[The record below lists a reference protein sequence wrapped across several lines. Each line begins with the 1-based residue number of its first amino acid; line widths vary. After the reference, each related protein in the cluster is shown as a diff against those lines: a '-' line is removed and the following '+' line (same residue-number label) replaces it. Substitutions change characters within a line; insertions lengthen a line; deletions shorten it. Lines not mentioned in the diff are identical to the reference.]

1 MVGTLTSQLTYSFPI
16 RCRALG
22 RLVCCLTN
30 RTVLFRSFKSRILK
44 MLSFFCYFLPIL
56 SGNQS
61 QITWLISVREEPSF
75 FNFFPVIRI
84 RAVANLFGLL
94 LSAGRTFPFF
104 FTWFCLSWVVSPIW
118 AVVIW
123 RQNLSLFFTWF
134 CLSWVVSPI
143 WTVVI
148 WRQNLSFFYLV
159 LSLFGS
165 CFILDCAF
173 SSYDK
178 LILNCDIIKFTCLDF
193 FSFADLIER

>member
-1 MVGTLTSQLTYSFPI
+1 MFDSY
-16 RCRALG
+16 RD
-22 RLVCCLTN
+22 
-30 RTVLFRSFKSRILK
+30 LFL
-44 MLSFFCYFLPIL
+44 
-56 SGNQS
+56 
-61 QITWLISVREEPSF
+61 ITWLISVREESSF
-75 FNFFPVIRI
+75 FNFFPVLSPGSPSS
-84 RAVANLFGLL
+84 VSLEKSVVCGLL
-94 LSAGRTFPFF
+94 LSEGRAFPF

-134 CLSWVVSPI
+134 CLSWVVSPVWAVVI
-143 WTVVI
+143 WRQNLSLFFTRFCLSWVVSPIWAVVI